1 MELPSLM
8 LGGAPV
14 RHAHSCLSLSNKLF
28 HTLFELLSPTALPT
42 TTDSSPPEN
51 RVILSVGS
59 GTGLLESLMISYFAS
74 NQSIYPQSACLSV
87 EGIEVWQADSAELAN
102 KYLSEPFIN
111 NVRSSREISSRLRDP
126 EVFAIMFVYPR
137 QPSLLSLYMTT
148 ILEMKLA
155 TRVVIWLGPVADW
168 AEYESCFTRSDTSHT
183 LDVYEGD
190 DVGIWSYEMM
200 AVWKF
205 QS

>member
-1 MELPSLM
+1 MELPTLV
-8 LGGAPV
+8 LGDAPV

-28 HTLFELLSPTALPT
+28 RALLEHLSPITLPT
-42 TTDSSPPEN
+42 TNDTSRPEN

-59 GTGLLESLMISYFAS
+59 GTGLLESLMTSYLAS
-74 NQSIYPQSACLSV
+74 TCLGV
-87 EGIEVWQADSAELAN
+87 EGVEVWQADSAESTN
-102 KYLSEPFIN
+102 KYLPEPFIN
-111 NVRSSREISSRLRDP
+111 TVRSSREISSRLRDP

-168 AEYESCFTRSDTSHT
+168 AEYESCFTRSDASHT

-190 DVGIWSYEMM
+190 DVGIGSYEMM